1 METIWIESYFES
13 FSVFQNGKN
22 QNRKILI
29 VSKLRNKKDF
39 QSFINC
45 KPLTTNNIQFAL
57 KGRIQE
63 IISTKSDLCSA
74 SDSSM
79 TFFMRLFRI

>member
-39 QSFINC
+39 QSFMNC
-45 KPLTTNNIQFAL
+45 KPLIINRVQFAL
-57 KGRIQE
+57 KGNDQE
-63 IISTKSDLCSA
+63 IISMKSDLCSA

-79 TFFMRLFRI
+79 AFFKRLLRI